1 MVVHAWAK
9 RQEEDVLTIVVNER
23 SGTNV
28 STELLDRLRAIPPA
42 TLGHMQDFNFMTPAL
57 RPIGRRNF
65 IVCGPALTVKAMA
78 IDSVVVHN
86 AIDMAEP
93 GDIIVIDRNGDNKHA
108 AWGEMTSLAAQ
119 VAGVAATV
127 IDGPATDVVE
137 IEHMGYLVFSRGIS
151 PITTKSPGISGEI
164 NTTIQCGGVSVSPG
178 DIILADDNGVVV
190 IPPDQVADVVERCE
204 PRARREV
211 EMRRRLLAGE
221 KISDLFG
228 AGQKLT
234 DALERQRSS

>member
-1 MVVHAWAK
+1 MS
-9 RQEEDVLTIVVNER
+9 IVVNQRRE
-23 SGTNV
+23 SPV
-28 STELLDRLRAIPPA
+28 SEELLERLRGIPPA
-42 TLGHMQDFNFMTPAL
+42 TVGHMWDFGFMHPSL

-65 IVCGPALTVKAMA
+65 IVCGPALTVKVMA

-86 AIDMAEP
+86 AIDMAER
-93 GDIIVIDRNGDNKHA
+93 GDIIVIDRNGDEKHA
-108 AWGEMTSLAAQ
+108 AWGEMTSLAAN
-119 VAGVAATV
+119 VRGVTATI

-137 IEHMGYLVFSRGIS
+137 IEDMGYLVFSRGIS

-178 DIILADDNGVVV
+178 DIILADDNGVLV

-204 PRARREV
+204 PRAQREV

-221 KISDLFG
+221 KITDLFG
-228 AGQKLT
+228 AGQKLA
-234 DALERQRSS
+234 DALERQRIL